1 MLSGMFLSRAVI
13 LAALVCYL
21 APIAASAKVYRSL
34 EVKHEF
40 QRQHPCPRS
49 AGASP
54 DRVDA
59 LVWALTDLLVEQMSN
74 QGIFDLYRRQA
85 EQLAAKNA
93 PTKREITYAPGS
105 REYAEQQRRL
115 KEGNRQ

>member
-1 MLSGMFLSRAVI
+1 M
-13 LAALVCYL
+13 AALPKCADQMCRFVPDL
-21 APIAASAKVYRSL
+21 A
-34 EVKHEF
+34 
-40 QRQHPCPRS
+40 RS

-59 LVWALTDLLVEQMSN
+59 LVWALTDLLVEQMFN
-74 QGIFDLYRRQA
+74 HGIFELYRHQA

-93 PTKREITYAPGS
+93 PAKREVSYAIGS

>member
-1 MLSGMFLSRAVI
+1 VCGFI
-13 LAALVCYL
+13 PDLV
-21 APIAASAKVYRSL
+21 
-34 EVKHEF
+34 
-40 QRQHPCPRS
+40 RS

-59 LVWALTDLLVEQMSN
+59 PVWALTDLLVEQMSN
-74 QGIFDLYRRQA
+74 QGLFELYRRQA

-93 PTKREITYAPGS
+93 PAKREVSYAIGS

-115 KEGNRQ
+115 KEGNPQ